1 MYCIKCGVKLADS
14 EKTCPL
20 CNTTVFH
27 PDLIQGEGESVFPS
41 KKYPTAKDNTYLVQ
55 MFLSFAIALA
65 IIIVLLCDW
74 RIFGT
79 VTWSGYVIGA
89 LVLGYVSVILPSWF
103 KRANS
108 VIFVPID
115 FCAVGV
121 YLLYISLHT
130 NGGWFLS
137 FVFPLVGGLGVL
149 ITAFVALL
157 KYLKKGKLYVVGGFF
172 IALAGFMLL
181 IEYMANITFEVGEFH
196 GWSLY
201 PLVSLAMLGLFL
213 IFVAIYR
220 PAREIM
226 ERKFFF

>member
-1 MYCIKCGVKLADS
+1 MKKSFI
-14 EKTCPL
+14 
-20 CNTTVFH
+20 
-27 PDLIQGEGESVFPS
+27 LI
-41 KKYPTAKDNTYLVQ
+41 
-55 MFLSFAIALA
+55 
-65 IIIVLLCDW
+65 
-74 RIFGT
+74 
-79 VTWSGYVIGA
+79 
-89 LVLGYVSVILPSWF
+89 
-103 KRANS
+103 
-108 VIFVPID
+108 
-115 FCAVGV
+115 
-121 YLLYISLHT
+121 
-130 NGGWFLS
+130 FLS

-172 IALAGFMLL
+172 IALGGFMLL
-181 IEYMANITFEVGEFH
+181 IEYMANITFEVGKFH